1 MKLWRMRKN
10 TLKRYSIESNQIFI
24 GMTPE
29 EFFHFDKL
37 SQNTIYEMRILS
49 LGWVLKSYRD
59 GRIRKNT
66 ITNLIQQPQLEDLLN
81 YLIEQERYEECAVV
95 RDILNEVYTKQ
106 YERQD

>member
-1 MKLWRMRKN
+1 MQRG
-10 TLKRYSIESNQIFI
+10 TLKRYSIECNQILI

-59 GRIRKNT
+59 GRIRRNT
-66 ITNLIQQPQLEDLLN
+66 IINLIQQPQLEDLLQ
-81 YLIEQERYEECAVV
+81 YLIDQERYEECAVV
-95 RDILNEVYTKQ
+95 RDILKEVYTIQ

>member
-1 MKLWRMRKN
+1 
-10 TLKRYSIESNQIFI
+10 LKKSLIEDNQIFI

-66 ITNLIQQPQLEDLLN
+66 IINLIHQPQLEDLLE
-81 YLIEQERYEECAVV
+81 YLIDQERYEECAVV
-95 RDILNEVYTKQ
+95 RDILNEVYTPQ

>member
-1 MKLWRMRKN
+1 
-10 TLKRYSIESNQIFI
+10 
-24 GMTPE
+24 MTPE

-37 SQNTIYEMRILS
+37 SQNTIYEMRIFS
-49 LGWVLKSYRD
+49 LRWVLNSYRD

>member
-1 MKLWRMRKN
+1 MPRN
-10 TLKRYSIESNQIFI
+10 TLKKSLIEDNQIFI

-66 ITNLIQQPQLEDLLN
+66 IINLIHQPQLEDLLE
-81 YLIEQERYEECAVV
+81 YLIDQERYEECAVV
-95 RDILNEVYTKQ
+95 RDILNEVYTPQ

>member
-1 MKLWRMRKN
+1 MQRN
-10 TLKRYSIESNQIFI
+10 TLKRYSIEYNQILI

-49 LGWVLKSYRD
+49 LGWVLNSYRD

>member
-1 MKLWRMRKN
+1 MLKN
-10 TLKRYSIESNQIFI
+10 ISRRYSIEVSRIFI
-24 GMTPE
+24 DMTPE

-66 ITNLIQQPQLEDLLN
+66 IINLIQQPQLEDLLE

-95 RDILNEVYTKQ
+95 RDILNEVYTIQ